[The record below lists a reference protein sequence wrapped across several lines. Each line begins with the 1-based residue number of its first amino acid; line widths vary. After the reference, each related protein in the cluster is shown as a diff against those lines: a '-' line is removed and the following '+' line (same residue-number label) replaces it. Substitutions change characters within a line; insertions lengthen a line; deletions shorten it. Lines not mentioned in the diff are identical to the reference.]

1 MTRDELFKLHE
12 ETTAKCLGIMR
23 QKNQDYSGG
32 TGDPFTNFLA
42 GEILGISGELG
53 ILLRSLDK
61 FQRIRAFVE
70 TGSLAVKSE
79 SVDDAIEDVINYMI
93 LLKGLIKHK
102 QEAFSKDTPLDGRTI
117 YKRDLPILSQ
127 HFED

>member
-32 TGDPFTNFLA
+32 TSDPFTNFLA
-42 GEILGISGELG
+42 GEVLGIQGELG

-61 FQRIRAFVE
+61 FQRIKAFVE
-70 TGSLAVKSE
+70 TGTLAVKSE

-102 QEAFSKDTPLDGRTI
+102 QTPSPQNTRNSTESKRTQTEFNFMRREA
-117 YKRDLPILSQ
+117 
-127 HFED
+127 